1 MVRFHGLLQ
10 TAGQFLGSIVKP
22 HILIIFIRGVGL
34 TLAQT
39 MAVGGLKEQRSRLAP
54 KPLTPKPLRAKF
66 PPPPPRGIRNSCRRR
81 VEPVS
86 SHLFGSVRQGTIS
99 VPKGSFKG
107 KG

>member
-39 MAVGGLKEQRSRLAP
+39 MAVGGLREQRSRLAP
-54 KPLTPKPLRAKF
+54 KPL
-66 PPPPPRGIRNSCRRR
+66 
-81 VEPVS
+81 
-86 SHLFGSVRQGTIS
+86 
-99 VPKGSFKG
+99 
-107 KG
+107 